1 MKFIFA
7 TLAVLTLASCVGNIG
22 PTRLVL
28 SEPNDSASVQT
39 LTHRHELKITE
50 NRVLLYNGEEKFEVP
65 IGHSVVFESNGSA
78 EPSFT
83 LLDTEGRH
91 YRFDISF

>member
-1 MKFIFA
+1 M
-7 TLAVLTLASCVGNIG
+7 LAVLSLASCVGNTG

-28 SEPNDSASVQT
+28 SEPNDSASVHT
-39 LTHRHELKITE
+39 LTHRHELHITE
-50 NRVLLYNGEEKFEVP
+50 NRILVDNDEEKFEVP
-65 IGHSVVFESNGSA
+65 VGHSVIFESNGSD
-78 EPSFT
+78 EPTFT